1 MKGKR
6 VLLADMLFNTSLVN
20 VFSRFFEHNKLVILN
35 YHRIRSAS
43 IQLPTPFDDGVFN
56 VTENVFF
63 QQMKWLKRHSRILS
77 EEEIIDEI
85 ITNSCSV
92 KEQKVPLVAITFDD
106 GYLDNYSTAF
116 PILKSLQIP
125 AFFFI
130 CTEMIWERKL
140 RWWDILAYL
149 IKSCKKPFIVIN
161 DTEYLIQDN
170 RQLIIADFQ
179 LQLKFYPAE
188 YIQKYIQLIS
198 DACEIDLPSNDL
210 QDRELMTQDQIREMA
225 EHLMTIGSHTH
236 THQALSSLDDR
247 LHQTELTVSKQL
259 LEQATGQPVKS
270 VSYPFG
276 RYQFVP
282 LSIQNAARKC
292 GYQLGFT
299 SSSGVNYLNEIH
311 PMVLNRFPGF
321 LDRISTFALITVWP
335 ELFAIK
341 EESSQFHKL
350 FLT

>member
-1 MKGKR
+1 
-6 VLLADMLFNTSLVN
+6 
-20 VFSRFFEHNKLVILN
+20 
-35 YHRIRSAS
+35 
-43 IQLPTPFDDGVFN
+43 
-56 VTENVFF
+56 
-63 QQMKWLKRHSRILS
+63 
-77 EEEIIDEI
+77 
-85 ITNSCSV
+85 
-92 KEQKVPLVAITFDD
+92 
-106 GYLDNYSTAF
+106 
-116 PILKSLQIP
+116 
-125 AFFFI
+125 
-130 CTEMIWERKL
+130 MIWERKL
-140 RWWDILAYL
+140 CWWDILAYL
-149 IKSCKKPFIVIN
+149 IKSCKKPLIVIN
-161 DTEYLIQDN
+161 DNEYLVQDN
-170 RQLIIADFQ
+170 RQLMIADFQ
-179 LQLKFYPAE
+179 LQLKFYPAD

-247 LHQTELTVSKQL
+247 LQQTELTVSKQL
-259 LEQATGQPVKS
+259 LEQATGRPVKS

-276 RYQFVP
+276 RYQYVP

-321 LDRISTFALITVWP
+321 LDRISTVSMITVWP